1 EVGCS
6 GPFPRKRATESHGI
20 CVGMEKRDEYV
31 SLCHLP
37 RLIERENRGN
47 ATRKLPLPNL
57 PGGALIFD
65 LFRRR
70 EDQGSHRQTIEST
83 TQRTVHDAGLG
94 RKINAKR
101 AYCGVLGAARG

>member
-1 EVGCS
+1 
-6 GPFPRKRATESHGI
+6 
-20 CVGMEKRDEYV
+20 MEKRDEYV

-70 EDQGSHRQTIEST
+70 EDKGSHRQTIEST
-83 TQRTVHDAGLG
+83 TQRTVHDAGLR

-101 AYCGVLGAARG
+101 AYCSVLGAARGGLGRTVGVPRE

>member
-1 EVGCS
+1 
-6 GPFPRKRATESHGI
+6 
-20 CVGMEKRDEYV
+20 MEKRDEYV

-57 PGGALIFD
+57 PSGALIFD

-83 TQRTVHDAGLG
+83 TQRTVHDAGLR

-101 AYCGVLGAARG
+101 AYFGVAVGCGGGLGKTVGAVRE

>member
-1 EVGCS
+1 
-6 GPFPRKRATESHGI
+6 
-20 CVGMEKRDEYV
+20 MEKRGEYV

-83 TQRTVHDAGLG
+83 HSAPSMMRAWAAKSTQ
-94 RKINAKR
+94 NAHIV
-101 AYCGVLGAARG
+101 AFWEQPAAVWEEP